1 MRSSNDNEPT
11 YATEMRPVRS
21 LRPFFDVTAWRATT
35 LQRSQM
41 AHLAPPAS
49 RVTARVQPTIEK
61 QPEAT
66 ADADSRRTGGWG
78 WVKTILLG
86 FDPEAERR

>member
-1 MRSSNDNEPT
+1 MRLRQPSAAPDV
-11 YATEMRPVRS
+11 PVRPR
-21 LRPFFDVTAWRATT
+21 LVQTPPKPQQWT

-41 AHLAPPAS
+41 AHLAPPAA
-49 RVTARVQPTIEK
+49 RVTARVHPTTEK

-78 WVKTILLG
+78 WVKTILFG
-86 FDPEAERR
+86 FDTEAERR